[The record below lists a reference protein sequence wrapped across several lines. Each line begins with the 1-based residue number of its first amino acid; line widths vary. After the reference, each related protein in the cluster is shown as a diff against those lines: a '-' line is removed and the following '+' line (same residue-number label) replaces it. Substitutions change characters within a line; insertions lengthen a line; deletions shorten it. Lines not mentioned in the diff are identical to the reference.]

1 MRFKGYK
8 LTFKINASHRTAEN
22 GSAHSHTFEF
32 TVYIS
37 KRDGFAPF
45 GKWRLLQ
52 ERL

>member
-37 KRDGFAPF
+37 KGTVLLLSE
-45 GKWRLLQ
+45 KWRLLQ